1 VARTLALI
9 TALAVLLAAAADAG
23 SAVAKRHHH
32 RPGCGKFCRQ
42 AGGFGGGPE
51 TSVPV
56 KIGKQ
61 TVRVDSDGVVGI
73 KARCTLDKRCDGAI
87 LIASQAT
94 DSEYGRA
101 NLKIGAH
108 KTRVVRV
115 LIKRKWRQFL
125 KQVGGDDDCFA
136 TVPLK
141 TDDPVSIGRHIT
153 LLPHR

>member
-1 VARTLALI
+1 VARVLALL
-9 TALAVLLAAAADAG
+9 TAIALLLAAAAAAG
-23 SAVAKRHHH
+23 PAVAKKRHH

-51 TSVPV
+51 TTVPV
-56 KIGKQ
+56 KIRKQ
-61 TVRVDSDGVVGI
+61 TVRVDSAGVVGI

-87 LIASQAT
+87 LLNSTKT
-94 DSEYGRA
+94 DTEYGRA

-108 KTRVVRV
+108 ETRVVHVFITGQGRRY
-115 LIKRKWRQFL
+115 LAQHD
-125 KQVGGDDDCFA
+125 GDPHAFA

-141 TDDPVSIGRHIT
+141 TDDPVSIGRHLT